1 MTRARPDLPDPEGAL
16 TAGHV
21 LIDGR
26 VVTNPRSQVRA
37 DASVVVKPPRALR
50 GEDKLRAALDGFA
63 IDVTDRECVDLGASA
78 GGFTRVLLEHGA
90 RRVFAVD
97 AGHGQLRGELR
108 NHSRVVNLER
118 TNLADLS
125 AIPRCALIGT
135 VTMDLSYLS
144 VADAAPQIETLPFAP
159 DADLIA
165 LVKPMFELGLDS
177 PPEDDPTLRRAL
189 DLAVAGVERLPWHVV
204 GTMASPVTGSKGAR
218 EWLLHARRS
227 QRRSVPGG
235 AHTRAPDRLGRMERA
250 VILEGARTPV
260 GKFLGSFA
268 DVPAVEL
275 GTVAAR
281 EAMRRANVE
290 PGSIDQTIYG
300 HARQAGNGPNTGRQV
315 SVRAGVPVE
324 VSAYNVNI
332 ACGSGMK
339 AVQLGAQQVAL
350 GDSEV
355 VLAGG
360 MENMTRV
367 PFLLPQMRTGYR
379 LGNADVVDA
388 MYRDGLLD
396 PLSGLIMGETAENL
410 VDMYDIT
417 REEQDEFALESQQK
431 ARDGAERRAAE
442 IVPVEVPGPK
452 GSTSTVTQ
460 DEHPRPDTTA
470 EGLARLEPV
479 FREGGSVTAGNSAG
493 ITDGAAALVLMSESR
508 ARSEGREP
516 LARILGISWAGVPP
530 EIMGIGPV
538 PATKKILEQTGLSL
552 ADIDL
557 IEINEAF
564 AAQVIACER
573 ELKFDRDVL
582 NVNGGGIS
590 IGHPIGMSGARIIL
604 SLAYE
609 MRARGAALGL
619 ATLCISGGQG
629 LAVIL
634 ERP

>member
-1 MTRARPDLPDPEGAL
+1 
-16 TAGHV
+16 
-21 LIDGR
+21 
-26 VVTNPRSQVRA
+26 
-37 DASVVVKPPRALR
+37 
-50 GEDKLRAALDGFA
+50 
-63 IDVTDRECVDLGASA
+63 
-78 GGFTRVLLEHGA
+78 
-90 RRVFAVD
+90 
-97 AGHGQLRGELR
+97 
-108 NHSRVVNLER
+108 
-118 TNLADLS
+118 
-125 AIPRCALIGT
+125 
-135 VTMDLSYLS
+135 
-144 VADAAPQIETLPFAP
+144 
-159 DADLIA
+159 
-165 LVKPMFELGLDS
+165 
-177 PPEDDPTLRRAL
+177 
-189 DLAVAGVERLPWHVV
+189 
-204 GTMASPVTGSKGAR
+204 
-218 EWLLHARRS
+218 
-227 QRRSVPGG
+227 
-235 AHTRAPDRLGRMERA
+235 MERA

-290 PGSIDQTIYG
+290 PGTIDQTIYG

-324 VSAYNVNI
+324 VSAYNVNV

-417 REEQDEFALESQQK
+417 REEQDEFALGSQQK
-431 ARDGAERRAAE
+431 ARDGADRRAAE
-442 IVPVEVPGPK
+442 IVPVEVPGPR

-470 EGLARLEPV
+470 QGLAHLEPV
-479 FREGGSVTAGNSAG
+479 FRESGSVTAGNSAG

-508 ARSEGREP
+508 AKSEGREP

-573 ELKFDRDVL
+573 ELKFDRDVI